1 MGNNSRGM
9 ALVIVIFILSLM
21 TITAVWLVD
30 VMMIS
35 VRRTEN
41 IRDSEQAH
49 QIAVASEMWGVSV
62 LELDGSE
69 STTDH
74 PAEAWSNLGAG
85 VAMEEGTIETV
96 IIDQQGLLNINNL
109 LTEARLDS
117 SPQKS
122 KALPSVWIP
131 AFKRLLRLLEIDE
144 SLADAVIDWMDE
156 DQEVR
161 GIYGAEDHAY
171 LGKEPPYRAAN
182 RMFNDISELIWV
194 KGFDEKIINKLSPFM
209 TALPATDVRI
219 NINTAPLL
227 VMRIIGTSTL
237 SEQEAKTLIDDRPLK
252 EGYTIDAFLK
262 HDRMAGQSE
271 VATRLSGDNS
281 RYFNIVSTVQYGR
294 ANYRMISLV
303 NRVGKLTTV
312 VLRR

>member
-1 MGNNSRGM
+1 MGSNTRGM

-109 LTEARLDS
+109 LAEALLEKV
-117 SPQKS
+117 PK
-122 KALPSVWIP
+122 KNKPTPTVWIP
-131 AFKRLLRLLEIDE
+131 AFKRLLILLELDE

-161 GIYGAEDHAY
+161 GINGAEDHTY

-219 NINTAPLL
+219 NINTAPQL

-237 SEQEAKTLIDDRPLK
+237 SKQEAKTLIDDRPLK